1 MESIVISRPLGKTGM
16 QVSGLTMG
24 CWEIGGL
31 AWGPMPAPEA
41 VDLVRAVAD
50 AGITAFDTAEAYGNG
65 RSEVI
70 LGHALRDRRDE
81 VVFITKT
88 GYLPGVDGA
97 QMLLDEQPRDYRPS
111 SIRRACELSRQR
123 LQTDYIDVYLL
134 HDPPMEA
141 VMHEEPFAELR
152 RLQDRGEIRA
162 WGVSS
167 SPSVAAEAVRRWGA
181 EVVETPF
188 NAASS
193 QAADELFPVA
203 AATGAGVLARSPFAS
218 GNLILTAEQRRAL
231 YAGDWRH
238 FHDPVQVAADA
249 AVAERLEALADL
261 RDEPVTDTAI
271 KYVLGHSEVSTCIV
285 GISAAA
291 EIAPNVRAS
300 RRPHLNE
307 PSRVQLTLAV

>member
-1 MESIVISRPLGKTGM
+1 MTNRPLGA
-16 QVSGLTMG
+16 SGIQISALTMG

-41 VDLVRAVAD
+41 ADLVRAVAD

-81 VVFITKT
+81 VTFISKT

-97 QMLLDEQPRDYRPS
+97 QMLLDEQPQDYRAT
-111 SIRRACELSRQR
+111 SIRRACELSRLR

-141 VMHEEPFAELR
+141 VLREEPFAELR
-152 RLQDRGEIRA
+152 RLQDRGEILA

-181 EVVETPF
+181 QVVETPF
-188 NAASS
+188 NAASP

-218 GNLILTAEQRRAL
+218 GNLILTPEQRRAL

-238 FHDPVQVAADA
+238 FHDPARVAADA
-249 AVAERLEALADL
+249 AVAERLEALADM
-261 RDEPVTDTAI
+261 RDEPATDTAI
-271 KYVLGHSEVSTCIV
+271 KYVLGHPEVSTCIV
-285 GISAAA
+285 GISVTT
-291 EIAPNVRAS
+291 EIAPNVRAAGVPYLDG
-300 RRPHLNE
+300 RERA
-307 PSRVQLTLAV
+307 QLTEAS

>member
-1 MESIVISRPLGKTGM
+1 MTNRPLGASGV
-16 QVSGLTMG
+16 QVSALTMG

-41 VDLVRAVAD
+41 AELVTAVAD

-70 LGHALRDRRDE
+70 LGQALRDRRDE
-81 VVFITKT
+81 VTFISKT

-97 QMLLDEQPRDYRPS
+97 QMLLDEQPQDYRAT

-141 VMHEEPFAELR
+141 VMREEPFAELR
-152 RLQDRGEIRA
+152 RLQDRGEIRT

-167 SPSVAAEAVRRWGA
+167 SPSVAAEAIRRWGA
-181 EVVETPF
+181 QVVETPF
-188 NAASS
+188 NAASP
-193 QAADELFPVA
+193 QAAAELFPVA
-203 AATGAGVLARSPFAS
+203 AESRTGVLARSPFAS
-218 GNLILTAEQRRAL
+218 GNLILTPEQRRAL

-238 FHDPVQVAADA
+238 FHDAARVAADA
-249 AVAERLEALADL
+249 AVAERLEALADS
-261 RDEPVTDTAI
+261 RDELPTATAI
-271 KYVLGHSEVSTCIV
+271 KYVLGHDEVSTCIV
-285 GISAAA
+285 GISALA
-291 EIAPNVRAS
+291 EIGPNVRSA
-300 RRPHLNE
+300 RE
-307 PSRVQLTLAV
+307 PYLDVKDRARLSDAH

>member
-1 MESIVISRPLGKTGM
+1 MTNRPLGASGV
-16 QVSGLTMG
+16 QVSALTMG

-41 VDLVRAVAD
+41 AELVTAVAD

-70 LGHALRDRRDE
+70 LGQALRDRREE
-81 VVFITKT
+81 VTFISKT

-97 QMLLDEQPRDYRPS
+97 QMLLDEQPQDYRAT

-141 VMHEEPFAELR
+141 VMREEPFAELR
-152 RLQDRGEIRA
+152 RLQDRGEIRT

-181 EVVETPF
+181 QVVETPF
-188 NAASS
+188 NAASP
-193 QAADELFPVA
+193 QAAVELFPVA
-203 AATGAGVLARSPFAS
+203 AASGAGVLARSPFAS
-218 GNLILTAEQRRAL
+218 GNLILTPEQRRAL

-238 FHDPVQVAADA
+238 FHDAARVAADA
-249 AVAERLEALADL
+249 AVAERLEALADA
-261 RDEPVTDTAI
+261 RDELPTATAI
-271 KYVLGHSEVSTCIV
+271 KYVLGHDEVSTCIV
-285 GISAAA
+285 GISALA
-291 EIAPNVRAS
+291 EIEPNVRSA
-300 RRPHLNE
+300 RE
-307 PSRVQLTLAV
+307 PYLDVEDRARLSDAN

>member
-1 MESIVISRPLGKTGM
+1 MISRPLGMTGI
-16 QVSGLTMG
+16 QVSALTMG

-41 VDLVRAVAD
+41 VELVQAVAD

-81 VVFITKT
+81 VTFITKT

-97 QMLLDEQPRDYRPS
+97 QMLLDEQPQDYRAT

-141 VMHEEPFAELR
+141 VLREEPFAELR
-152 RLQDRGEIRA
+152 RLQDCGEIRA

-167 SPSVAAEAVRRWGA
+167 SPAVVAEAVRRWGA
-181 EVVETPF
+181 QVVETPF
-188 NAASS
+188 NSASPQVCGRAVS
-193 QAADELFPVA
+193 RRCCGRHWRPGAQSVCERKPDLELQSSVA
-203 AATGAGVLARSPFAS
+203 PSTWVTGGTFMIRNESRPTPRWLS
-218 GNLILTAEQRRAL
+218 N
-231 YAGDWRH
+231 WRH
-238 FHDPVQVAADA
+238 S
-249 AVAERLEALADL
+249 R
-261 RDEPVTDTAI
+261 
-271 KYVLGHSEVSTCIV
+271 TC
-285 GISAAA
+285 GTS
-291 EIAPNVRAS
+291 
-300 RRPHLNE
+300 
-307 PSRVQLTLAV
+307 Q

>member
-1 MESIVISRPLGKTGM
+1 MTNRPLGASGV
-16 QVSGLTMG
+16 QVSALTMG

-41 VDLVRAVAD
+41 AELVTAVAD

-70 LGHALRDRRDE
+70 LGQALRDRREE
-81 VVFITKT
+81 VTFISKT

-97 QMLLDEQPRDYRPS
+97 QMLLDEQPQDYRAT

-141 VMHEEPFAELR
+141 VMREEPFAELR

-181 EVVETPF
+181 QVVETPF
-188 NAASS
+188 NAASP
-193 QAADELFPVA
+193 QAAVELFPVA
-203 AATGAGVLARSPFAS
+203 AASGAGVLARSPFAS
-218 GNLILTAEQRRAL
+218 GNLILTPEQRRAL

-238 FHDPVQVAADA
+238 FHDAARVAADA
-249 AVAERLEALADL
+249 AVAERLEALADA
-261 RDEPVTDTAI
+261 RDELPTDTAI
-271 KYVLGHSEVSTCIV
+271 KYVLGHHEVSTCIV
-285 GISAAA
+285 GISALA
-291 EIAPNVRAS
+291 EIEPNVRSA
-300 RRPHLNE
+300 RE
-307 PSRVQLTLAV
+307 PYLDVEDRARLSDAH

>member
-1 MESIVISRPLGKTGM
+1 MNSRPLGTTGM
-16 QVSGLTMG
+16 HVSALTMG

-81 VVFITKT
+81 VTFITKT

-97 QMLLDEQPRDYRPS
+97 QMLLDEQPQDYRAT

-134 HDPPMEA
+134 HDPPMAA
-141 VMHEEPFAELR
+141 VLCEEPFAELR

-167 SPSVAAEAVRRWGA
+167 SPLVVAEAVRRWGA
-181 EVVETPF
+181 QVVETPF
-188 NAASS
+188 NAASPE
-193 QAADELFPVA
+193 AAHELFPVA
-203 AATGAGVLARSPFAS
+203 AEANTGVLARSPFAS
-218 GNLILTAEQRRAL
+218 GNLILTQEQRQAL

-238 FHDPVQVAADA
+238 FHDPARVAADA
-249 AVAERLEALADL
+249 AVAERLETLADL

-271 KYVLGHSEVSTCIV
+271 KYVLGHPEVSTCIV
-285 GISAAA
+285 GISDVA
-291 EIAPNVRAS
+291 EIAPNVRAAAEPLLDEQS
-300 RRPHLNE
+300 RA
-307 PSRVQLTLAV
+307 QLSAAS

>member
-1 MESIVISRPLGKTGM
+1 MTNRPLGVTGM
-16 QVSGLTMG
+16 QVSALTMG

-41 VDLVRAVAD
+41 ADLVRAVAD
-50 AGITAFDTAEAYGNG
+50 AGITTFDTAEAYGNG

-70 LGHALRDRRDE
+70 LGHALRDRRDQ
-81 VVFITKT
+81 VTFITKT

-97 QMLLDEQPRDYRPS
+97 QMLLDEQPQDYRAS

-141 VMHEEPFAELR
+141 VLREEPFAELR

-167 SPSVAAEAVRRWGA
+167 SPPVAAEAVRRWGA
-181 EVVETPF
+181 EVVEAPF
-188 NAASS
+188 NAASP
-193 QAADELFPVA
+193 QAAVDLFPVA
-203 AATGAGVLARSPFAS
+203 AASGAGVLARSPFAS
-218 GNLILTAEQRRAL
+218 GNLILTSEQRRAL

-238 FHDPVQVAADA
+238 FHDPARVAADA
-249 AVAERLEALADL
+249 VVAQRLEDLADM

-271 KYVLGHSEVSTCIV
+271 KYVLGHPEVSTCIV
-285 GISAAA
+285 GISAVA
-291 EIAPNVRAS
+291 EIAPNVRAAGEPYLDDES
-300 RRPHLNE
+300 RA
-307 PSRVQLTLAV
+307 QLTAIS

>member
-1 MESIVISRPLGKTGM
+1 MISRPLGMTGI
-16 QVSGLTMG
+16 QVSALTMG

-41 VDLVRAVAD
+41 VELVQAVAD

-81 VVFITKT
+81 VTFITKT

-97 QMLLDEQPRDYRPS
+97 QMLLDEQPQDYRAT

-141 VMHEEPFAELR
+141 VLREEPFAELR
-152 RLQDRGEIRA
+152 RLQDCGEIRA

-167 SPSVAAEAVRRWGA
+167 SPAVVAEAVRRWGA
-181 EVVETPF
+181 QVVETPF
-188 NAASS
+188 NAASP

-203 AATGAGVLARSPFAS
+203 AAADTGVLARSPFAS
-218 GNLILTAEQRRAL
+218 GNLILTPEQRRAL
-231 YAGDWRH
+231 YVGDWRH
-238 FHDPVQVAADA
+238 FHDPERVAADA
-249 AVAERLEALADL
+249 AVAEQLEALADL

-271 KYVLGHSEVSTCIV
+271 KYVLGHPEVSTCIV
-285 GISAAA
+285 GISDVG
-291 EIAPNVRAS
+291 EIAPNVRAAVEPYLDEPG
-300 RRPHLNE
+300 RR
-307 PSRVQLTLAV
+307 QLTATS

>member
-1 MESIVISRPLGKTGM
+1 MNSRRLGATGM
-16 QVSGLTMG
+16 HVSALTMG

-41 VDLVRAVAD
+41 ADLVRAVAD
-50 AGITAFDTAEAYGNG
+50 AGITTFDTAEAYGNG

-81 VVFITKT
+81 VTFITKT

-97 QMLLDEQPRDYRPS
+97 QMLLDEQPRDYRAT

-141 VMHEEPFAELR
+141 VLREEPIAELR

-167 SPSVAAEAVRRWGA
+167 SPAVAAEAVRRWGA
-181 EVVETPF
+181 QVVETPF
-188 NAASS
+188 NAASPE
-193 QAADELFPVA
+193 AAAELFPVA
-203 AATGAGVLARSPFAS
+203 AAADTGVLARSPFAS

-238 FHDPVQVAADA
+238 FHDPERVAADA
-249 AVAERLEALADL
+249 AVAERLETLADM

-271 KYVLGHSEVSTCIV
+271 KYVLGHPEVSTCIV
-285 GISAAA
+285 GISAKG
-291 EIAPNVRAS
+291 EIGPNVRAAREPYLDAIS
-300 RRPHLNE
+300 RTGLAE
-307 PSRVQLTLAV
+307 TL

>member
-1 MESIVISRPLGKTGM
+1 MTNRPLGASGV
-16 QVSGLTMG
+16 QVSALTMG

-41 VDLVRAVAD
+41 AELVTAVAD

-70 LGHALRDRRDE
+70 LGQALRDRREE
-81 VVFITKT
+81 VTFISKT

-97 QMLLDEQPRDYRPS
+97 QMLLDEQPQDYRAT

-134 HDPPMEA
+134 HDPPMDA
-141 VMHEEPFAELR
+141 VMREEPFAELR

-181 EVVETPF
+181 QVVETPF
-188 NAASS
+188 NAASP
-193 QAADELFPVA
+193 QAAVELFPVA
-203 AATGAGVLARSPFAS
+203 AASGAGVLARSPFAS
-218 GNLILTAEQRRAL
+218 GNLILTPEQRRAL

-238 FHDPVQVAADA
+238 FHDAARVAADA
-249 AVAERLEALADL
+249 AVAERLEALADA
-261 RDEPVTDTAI
+261 RDELPTDTAI
-271 KYVLGHSEVSTCIV
+271 KYVLGHHEVSTCIV
-285 GISAAA
+285 GISALA
-291 EIAPNVRAS
+291 EIKPNVRSA
-300 RRPHLNE
+300 RE
-307 PSRVQLTLAV
+307 PYLDVEDRARLSDAH

>member
-1 MESIVISRPLGKTGM
+1 MTNRPLGASGV
-16 QVSGLTMG
+16 QVSALTMG

-41 VDLVRAVAD
+41 AELVTAVAD

-70 LGHALRDRRDE
+70 LGQALRDRRDE
-81 VVFITKT
+81 VTFISKT

-97 QMLLDEQPRDYRPS
+97 QMLLDEQPQDYRAT

-141 VMHEEPFAELR
+141 VMREEPFAELR

-181 EVVETPF
+181 QVVETPF
-188 NAASS
+188 NAASP
-193 QAADELFPVA
+193 QAAVELFPVA
-203 AATGAGVLARSPFAS
+203 AASGAGVLARSPFAS
-218 GNLILTAEQRRAL
+218 GNLILTPEQRRAL

-238 FHDPVQVAADA
+238 FHDAARVAADA
-249 AVAERLEALADL
+249 AVAERLEALADA
-261 RDEPVTDTAI
+261 RDELPTDTAI
-271 KYVLGHSEVSTCIV
+271 KYVLGHHEVSTCIV
-285 GISAAA
+285 GISALA
-291 EIAPNVRAS
+291 EIEPNVRSA
-300 RRPHLNE
+300 RE
-307 PSRVQLTLAV
+307 PYLDVEDRARLSDAH

>member
-1 MESIVISRPLGKTGM
+1 MTSRPLGMAGM
-16 QVSGLTMG
+16 QVSALAMG

-70 LGHALRDRRDE
+70 LGHALRDRRDQ
-81 VVFITKT
+81 VKFISKT

-97 QMLLDEQPRDYRPS
+97 QMLLDAQPQDYRAT

-141 VMHEEPFAELR
+141 VLREEPFTELR

-167 SPSVAAEAVRRWGA
+167 SPSVAAEAIKRWGA
-181 EVVETPF
+181 QVVETPF
-188 NAASS
+188 NAASP
-193 QAADELFPVA
+193 QAADELFPIA
-203 AATGAGVLARSPFAS
+203 AASGAGILARSPFAS
-218 GNLILTAEQRRAL
+218 GNLILTSEQRRAL

-238 FHDPVQVAADA
+238 FHDPERVAADA
-249 AVAERLEALADL
+249 AVAERLEALADM

-271 KYVLGHSEVSTCIV
+271 KYVLGHPEVSTCIV
-285 GISAAA
+285 GISDVG
-291 EIAPNVRAS
+291 EIAPNTRAAIEPYLDEQS
-300 RRPHLNE
+300 RRQFATT
-307 PSRVQLTLAV
+307 S

>member
-1 MESIVISRPLGKTGM
+1 MTNRPLGASGV
-16 QVSGLTMG
+16 QVSALTMG

-41 VDLVRAVAD
+41 AELVTAVAD

-70 LGHALRDRRDE
+70 LGQALRDRREE
-81 VVFITKT
+81 VTFISKT

-97 QMLLDEQPRDYRPS
+97 QMLLDEQPQDYRAT

-141 VMHEEPFAELR
+141 VLREEPFAELR

-181 EVVETPF
+181 QVVETPF
-188 NAASS
+188 NAASP
-193 QAADELFPVA
+193 QAAVELFPVA
-203 AATGAGVLARSPFAS
+203 AASGAGVLARSPFAS
-218 GNLILTAEQRRAL
+218 GNLILTPEQRRAL

-238 FHDPVQVAADA
+238 FHDAARVAADA
-249 AVAERLEALADL
+249 AVAERLEALADA
-261 RDEPVTDTAI
+261 RDELPTDTAI
-271 KYVLGHSEVSTCIV
+271 KYVLGHHEVSTCIV
-285 GISAAA
+285 GISALA
-291 EIAPNVRAS
+291 EIEPNVRSA
-300 RRPHLNE
+300 RE
-307 PSRVQLTLAV
+307 PYLDVEDRARLSDAH